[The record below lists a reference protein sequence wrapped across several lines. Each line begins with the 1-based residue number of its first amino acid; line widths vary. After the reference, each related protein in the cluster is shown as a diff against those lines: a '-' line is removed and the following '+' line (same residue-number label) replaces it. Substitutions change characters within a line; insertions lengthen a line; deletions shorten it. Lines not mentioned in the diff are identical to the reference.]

1 MKNFNHNHLFPAGEL
16 PALLRKARPYQ
27 ERITADKRLTP
38 FAQIAFGN
46 FFYPQN
52 VIRIPPAKNRRIKQ

>member
-1 MKNFNHNHLFPAGEL
+1 MDVSQL
-16 PALLRKARPYQ
+16 
-27 ERITADKRLTP
+27 RITADKRLC

-52 VIRIPPAKNRRIKQ
+52 VIRHFA

>member
-1 MKNFNHNHLFPAGEL
+1 MTCTAYNTRHMAT
-16 PALLRKARPYQ
+16 LR
-27 ERITADKRLTP
+27 

-52 VIRIPPAKNRRIKQ
+52 VRRNG